1 MMRHYFSARTIPAHP
16 RGVSPT
22 AAMAR
27 LVASAGLSECPPAR
41 SHGASPGA
49 VDLPS
54 VAATAD
60 DRLAAATRTQ
70 EQAARSRL
78 GLPFAADTS

>member
-1 MMRHYFSARTIPAHP
+1 MRHYFAARTIAAHP
-16 RGVSPT
+16 GRMLPA

-27 LVASAGLSECPPAR
+27 LVAPAGLSQCTEACP
-41 SHGASPGA
+41 HGASAGA

-70 EQAARSRL
+70 EQAARSRR